1 MENAGTDVTLFTSL
15 INEILA
21 DLGPWAPGKIRY
33 CFTLDNLNVH
43 HHAQVINAIILAGYR
58 IMFRVP
64 YLSPLDGAIEL
75 VFNTYEGE
83 LKKRNFK
90 IHNDA
95 DLVRETQNIIRSF
108 GAFRPYFH
116 KIGYR

>member
-43 HHAQVINAIILAGYR
+43 HHAQLINAIILAGYYR
-58 IMFRVP
+58 IMHVP
-64 YLSPLDGAIEL
+64 CALSIAP
-75 VFNTYEGE
+75 
-83 LKKRNFK
+83 
-90 IHNDA
+90 
-95 DLVRETQNIIRSF
+95 
-108 GAFRPYFH
+108 
-116 KIGYR
+116 